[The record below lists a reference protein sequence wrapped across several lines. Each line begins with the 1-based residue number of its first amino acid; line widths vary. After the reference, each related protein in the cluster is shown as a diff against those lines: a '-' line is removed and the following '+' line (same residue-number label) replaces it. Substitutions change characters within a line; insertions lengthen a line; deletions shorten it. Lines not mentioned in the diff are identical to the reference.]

1 MEQKQLEKLE
11 ELSKLK
17 EKGILTEEE
26 IAKYKEIIMS
36 ENKAQDDKIEQVLY
50 VICWILILVFG
61 LFFYYV
67 SNVEYKNEVEPS
79 KPSYENELRGSFDN
93 MSRIHQ
99 SFYCVGLN
107 SALMGMIGGNDASR
121 TTAVQGV
128 AYLRNIGQGLYGDE
142 TLNFIARGVQAF
154 NTLCGDGKL
163 ESKECQD
170 TIKRCLPISEKA
182 NEFFSR

>member
-99 SFYCVGLN
+99 SFYCVGFLEAHYEITANANVAQSVIVPFVNRIKEDIN
-107 SALMGMIGGNDASR
+107 SDKNAFQSFYQRGYKERGYMLSDSYEFSTIFPRCVS
-121 TTAVQGV
+121 
-128 AYLRNIGQGLYGDE
+128 Y
-142 TLNFIARGVQAF
+142 AR
-154 NTLCGDGKL
+154 
-163 ESKECQD
+163 
-170 TIKRCLPISEKA
+170 
-182 NEFFSR
+182 